1 MDPILSIVIAT
12 KDREFYCIEAIK
24 TILSLKVDNFELVI
38 SDNSVSRKVEKYVT
52 EHPDRRLQYFYSEN
66 TLSVIENYNV
76 CLNAAKGQYVCL
88 IGDDDTVL
96 PEIFDVVDFAI
107 RNNVDAVGQ
116 REVIDYLWPSD
127 FTTGHVR
134 IPKYTN
140 RVLKL
145 DSHEILIKYLRK
157 GGCFNPRDAKLP
169 MLYHGIVKR
178 SLLQKIKEETGEIL
192 TGISPDSY
200 SACAIAQRIKTHYIY
215 DTPFTIAGA
224 CKTSATSAKLMG
236 GHCGELKESTQYN
249 MNVAKGYVWA
259 KDVPEFYSVQTI
271 WADSTLHNMCPE
283 FLQYFRLKPLVARAL
298 MTNRHIAKT
307 IIHYTNIHLDNKKKN
322 NKTLF
327 YLDVSMRICS
337 LFICRVVS
345 KIFRTI
351 NKSDKRMDGIKHIN
365 DITSILSD

>member
-1 MDPILSIVIAT
+1 MDTPKLSIVIAT
-12 KDREFYCIEAIK
+12 RNREYYCKRCIAVMLRYISYD
-24 TILSLKVDNFELVI
+24 TQIVI
-38 SDNSVSRKVEKYVT
+38 SDNSDSSDLLDFVNSSCDERI
-52 EHPDRRLQYFYSEN
+52 FYKHSDGAL
-66 TLSVIENYNV
+66 TMSENYNIALE
-76 CLNAAKGQYVCL
+76 CASGEYICM
-88 IGDDDTVL
+88 IGDDDIIL
-96 PEIFDVVDFAI
+96 PAIFDVVDFAI
-107 RNNVDAVGQ
+107 TNNIEAIGQ

-178 SLLQKIKEETGEIL
+178 SLLQQIKNETGEIL

-236 GHCGELKESTQYN
+236 GHCGELKESAQYN

-307 IIHYTNIHLDNKKKN
+307 IIHYTNIHLDNKKN